1 MENDDSL
8 AYAEVDAILNLLEED
23 YLNKIPEKV
32 RDFFRE
38 EKDSNYKPIIR
49 TDIPL
54 EEQSLRRTTGIIF
67 AILNLNYWCESEEE
81 KQEIL
86 NEFAQNEQKKIKEQE
101 ELYNK
106 YNPDN
111 LFKNRRNNN
120 IQNIEEELNENISLI
135 KYKKQSFIK
144 RIFEKIAVFF
154 KKR

>member
-32 RDFFRE
+32 RKFFKE
-38 EKDSNYKPIIR
+38 EKDVNYKPIIR
-49 TDIPL
+49 DDVPL
-54 EEQSLRRTTGIIF
+54 EEQELRRTTGIIF

-106 YNPDN
+106 YNPEN
-111 LFKNRRNNN
+111 LFKNRKNNV
-120 IQNIEEELNENISLI
+120 QGLNKQVDENLSLI
-135 KYKKQSFIK
+135 EYKKQNFVK
-144 RIFEKIAVFF
+144 RIFEKIARFF